1 MKDPSYPLCTLVLS
15 FVFLRGKK
23 YYRIKQRGAWRLHKR
38 KINSRQYKSSMS
50 TKDFPGKKSIALLLD
65 PDKAKGESLQ
75 NILRTANESKTDYIF
90 AGGSLTFSSIDILID
105 DIRKHTS
112 IPVVLFPGNLLQLT
126 RKADLILLLSL
137 ISGRNPELLIGNHVI
152 AAPYLKDHREKLVSV
167 GYILI
172 GSGNK
177 TSVEYISQTEAIPS
191 DKTDIAVATALAG
204 EMLGLKMIYLEG
216 GSGASNT
223 IPLNLI
229 KAVRENITVPLAVG
243 GGIKNKEQVEEIF
256 EAGANLII
264 LGNGCERNPE
274 LLTEACRVRDRY
286 QNI

>member
-1 MKDPSYPLCTLVLS
+1 M
-15 FVFLRGKK
+15 
-23 YYRIKQRGAWRLHKR
+23 
-38 KINSRQYKSSMS
+38 KSSN
-50 TKDFPGKKSIALLLD
+50 FPDRKSIALLLD
-65 PDKAKGESLQ
+65 PDKAKGDSLK
-75 NILRTANESKTDYIF
+75 NILRTANESKTDFIF
-90 AGGSLTFSSIDILID
+90 AGGSLTFSGIDLLID

-152 AAPYLKDHREKLVSV
+152 AAPYLKDHREKLISV

-216 GSGASNT
+216 GSGASST
-223 IPLNLI
+223 VPLNII
-229 KAVRENITVPLAVG
+229 KSVRENITIPLAVG
-243 GGIKNKEQVEEIF
+243 GGIKNKEQVEDIF
-256 EAGANLII
+256 NAGADLII
-264 LGNGCERNPE
+264 IGNGCEKNPE
-274 LLTEACRVRDRY
+274 LLVEACSIRDKLIY
-286 QNI
+286 PPSTLKGG